1 MKKAIIYVRTDY
13 WAAKAVQDLLTQE
26 RRCLAYAEANG
37 LTVAKVFRE
46 KPWEHQKKGQISA
59 AVQYIKDSAG
69 EIDLLIVYRPKN
81 LDSTKMYWIKK
92 IAMFRSIGMKIV
104 FVSLENKNK

>member
-13 WAAKAVQDLLTQE
+13 WAAKAVQDLLAQE
-26 RRCLAYAEANG
+26 RHCLAYAAANN
-37 LTVAKVFRE
+37 LKIAKVFRE
-46 KPWEHQKKGQISA
+46 KPWKRQKKSELFKA
-59 AVQYIKDSAG
+59 LQYAKDSKG
-69 EIDLLIVYRPKN
+69 EVNLLIVDRPKN